1 MASREKRVPE
11 AVLHHRRRLR
21 WEGGPGDPGS
31 ALRTQSCAPA
41 ASPPPKPFLGWART
55 HALRSRADAGGEHPV
70 AEAAARTAAGSGS
83 GARRSPRAAEADT
96 RTRTQPRGPALL
108 RTHRNRQAAAA
119 PATPARRCAAP
130 RPLGA
135 LAAAARPLRCWR
147 LTVKSRS
154 DRSHRETA
162 AGSDCGTG
170 RRRRRRRQGSRRC
183 HCACAWAPAAPAD
196 PGRGAGAGR

>member
-1 MASREKRVPE
+1 MPAGSTQSP
-11 AVLHHRRRLR
+11 RRLR
-21 WEGGPGDPGS
+21 ERLRDRARGPAGRRGRPRLTRAHG
-31 ALRTQSCAPA
+31 
-41 ASPPPKPFLGWART
+41 
-55 HALRSRADAGGEHPV
+55 RSRADP
-70 AEAAARTAAGSGS
+70 
-83 GARRSPRAAEADT
+83 RSS
-96 RTRTQPRGPALL
+96 ALTGTG
-108 RTHRNRQAAAA
+108 R
-119 PATPARRCAAP
+119 PPPPPPPPARRCAAP

-135 LAAAARPLRCWR
+135 LAAASRPLRCWR